1 MTVFYLL
8 CVIVSFLNFT
18 FFLVRMGT
26 RYNVYFTFCYIF
38 ILISNL
44 GFLAANLSVNAY
56 EYIIATKILYLG
68 GAFVPMLILFIL
80 SETYNV
86 EIPRKLK
93 FVLWTISFLVYL
105 TILSIGFVSIYYKTV
120 SLEIVNG
127 VQVVSKEYGPMHFLF
142 FLIFYF
148 YLAGI
153 IGVTIYAL
161 FKKKKVPAK
170 LMFFLTSMMVFGCI
184 LFLSLHKFNNELD
197 VLPLIY
203 VLLEFVLVYLESQV
217 CLNNIQ
223 NMLAKQGIQDSNVG
237 NIVFDK
243 KGQYCGINQIALDY
257 FPEFNRAKIGV
268 RLDNSTESFV
278 ALNRALY
285 SSSEDDF
292 SRVVQIEPNY
302 FRFRIRKVYRRR
314 IFIGFYVEVYD
325 DTGRHQYTQLLKNY
339 NDKLTEDVKLQTV
352 HIEQMQQKI
361 ILGMAD
367 VVENRDNNTGG
378 HIKRTSDTIAIVINS
393 YKKLNQTGHT
403 AQFFQDIIKAAPLHD
418 LGKIAI
424 EDKILRK
431 PGKYTDEEFAIMKMH
446 PGKSAMIVET
456 IFKDVVE
463 EHFYVV
469 AKNVAHYHH
478 EKWNGKGYPM
488 GLSGENIP
496 LEARF
501 MAIVDVYD
509 ALVSK
514 RCYKEA
520 MTHEEAY
527 KIIVESMGSHFDPG
541 LLETFKH
548 AYPSLVEY
556 YSRAD
561 NS

>member
-170 LMFFLTSMMVFGCI
+170 LMFFLTS
-184 LFLSLHKFNNELD
+184 
-197 VLPLIY
+197 
-203 VLLEFVLVYLESQV
+203 
-217 CLNNIQ
+217 
-223 NMLAKQGIQDSNVG
+223 
-237 NIVFDK
+237 
-243 KGQYCGINQIALDY
+243 
-257 FPEFNRAKIGV
+257 
-268 RLDNSTESFV
+268 
-278 ALNRALY
+278 
-285 SSSEDDF
+285 
-292 SRVVQIEPNY
+292 
-302 FRFRIRKVYRRR
+302 
-314 IFIGFYVEVYD
+314 
-325 DTGRHQYTQLLKNY
+325 
-339 NDKLTEDVKLQTV
+339 
-352 HIEQMQQKI
+352 
-361 ILGMAD
+361 
-367 VVENRDNNTGG
+367 
-378 HIKRTSDTIAIVINS
+378 
-393 YKKLNQTGHT
+393 
-403 AQFFQDIIKAAPLHD
+403 
-418 LGKIAI
+418 
-424 EDKILRK
+424 
-431 PGKYTDEEFAIMKMH
+431 
-446 PGKSAMIVET
+446 
-456 IFKDVVE
+456 
-463 EHFYVV
+463 
-469 AKNVAHYHH
+469 
-478 EKWNGKGYPM
+478 
-488 GLSGENIP
+488 
-496 LEARF
+496 
-501 MAIVDVYD
+501 
-509 ALVSK
+509 
-514 RCYKEA
+514 
-520 MTHEEAY
+520 
-527 KIIVESMGSHFDPG
+527 
-541 LLETFKH
+541 
-548 AYPSLVEY
+548 
-556 YSRAD
+556 
-561 NS
+561 